1 MKKLKT
7 ACTLAL
13 AAALT
18 PGLFAQEADNT
29 DAPIFDLEEMV
40 ITGLKDF
47 SSGAFAGETPVSFSE
62 LSKEEITRALGS
74 QDIPMVLNTTPSV
87 YATQEGGGAGDARV
101 NVRGFNQRNVAIM
114 INGVPVNDMEN
125 GWVYWSN
132 WDGVG
137 DVSANIQVQRGM
149 SNINLATPSIGG
161 TMNIVTDPA
170 ATKRGGSMKMEAGSG
185 AFKKVTA
192 TYNTGLINDKFAL
205 QVSGVKKYGDGMVD
219 ATWTDAWAWYI
230 GATYI
235 LNEKHRF
242 DFFALGAPQRHGQNT
257 YEHNIGTYNHDYA
270 LSLDGYDAAALDK
283 FDERGWDYNENWNYV
298 DESYTGRQYWNGSTH
313 DRQYS
318 DILNERENYFHKPQV
333 NFNWYYTIS
342 EELELTSVFYYSGG
356 EGGGT
361 GTYGYVYRDRNAP
374 GNTYNNRDWNY
385 QIEYN
390 TSARYDYDGF
400 WKPSDQSTGILRNS
414 VNNQWS
420 IGAISKLDYKPTEEL
435 SFQFGLDW
443 RTAEMEHFREVRD
456 LLGGNY
462 YIDADWNDDLGV
474 WEDPSS
480 DFWTADEYARGLG
493 DKIAYFN
500 ENNVDWLGFFAQ
512 GEYKTDNLTA
522 FGSVG
527 WSSISYEMT
536 DYFKDDGTGNPLKL
550 ESGDI
555 DGYQIKGGVMYD
567 FTDMVS
573 GYVNAGYVSKVP
585 IFDGVID
592 DSNGVLNDDP
602 DNEKFTSMEIGFI
615 FSMLEGKM
623 SATVDYYH
631 TNWKDRTIT
640 RNFTERDAEGNV
652 LSEGVYNMSGLDST
666 HSGFEAEL
674 AYQPVDWVRFDVAA
688 SIGDW
693 SYDKDVHARYDDDD
707 RDIHDEMDL
716 SIGGLKVG
724 DAPQT
729 QFAYAVTFEPN
740 SDLWIKL
747 QGRYYVDHYADFDPV
762 DRSYDANDSDSVPD
776 RAQAWKIPSA
786 NIYDLHLNYDVP
798 EMWDEVDIS
807 LFLHVF
813 NIFDETYI
821 SDATDNDYYNGFD
834 GDHDADDA
842 AIHLGGFRSMNAGV
856 KLRF

>member
-18 PGLFAQEADNT
+18 PGLFAQEAESEE
-29 DAPIFDLEEMV
+29 PVFDLEELV

-62 LSKEEITRALGS
+62 LTKEEITNALGS

-170 ATKRGGSMKMEAGSG
+170 ATEKGGSIKMEAGSG

-205 QVSGVKKYGDGMVD
+205 QVSGVKKYGDGVID
-219 ATWTDAWAWYI
+219 GTWTDAWAWYI

-242 DFFALGAPQRHGQNT
+242 DFFALGAPQRHGQNL
-257 YEHNIGTYNHDYA
+257 YERNIGTYDKSYA
-270 LSLDGYDAAALDK
+270 LSFDDYDPAALDQNQRYGYG
-283 FDERGWDYNENWNYV
+283 DEHGYEYNETWNYV
-298 DESYTGRQYWNGSTH
+298 DESYTGRQWWNGSSH
-313 DRQYS
+313 DREHANL
-318 DILNERENYFHKPQV
+318 LNERENYFHKPQV

-342 EELELTSVFYYSGG
+342 DELELASVFYYSGG

-361 GTYGYVYRDRNAP
+361 GTYGRVARIGGDK
-374 GNTYNNRDWNY
+374 NNYWYGSTDWNT
-385 QIEYN
+385 QIEIN
-390 TSARYDYDGF
+390 STAQYDEEGNIT
-400 WKPSDQSTGILRNS
+400 KPAGQSTGILRNS
-414 VNNQWS
+414 VNNQSS
-420 IGAISKLDYKPTEEL
+420 IGAISKLDYKPSDEL
-435 SFQFGLDW
+435 SLQFGVDW
-443 RTAEMEHFREVRD
+443 RTAEVEHFREIRD
-456 LLGGNY
+456 LLGGEY
-462 YIDADWNDDLGV
+462 YMYHG
-474 WEDPSS
+474 EQS
-480 DFWTADEYARGLG
+480 YLG
-493 DKIAYFN
+493 DKIAYYN
-500 ENNVDWLGFFAQ
+500 ENTIDWLGLFMQ
-512 GEYKTDNLTA
+512 GQYKTERLTA
-522 FGSVG
+522 FGTAG
-527 WSSISYEMT
+527 WSTIAYEMT
-536 DYFKDDGTGNPLKL
+536 DYFDIQDNGKPLQL
-550 ESGDI
+550 ESGNI
-555 DGYQIKGGVMYD
+555 DGYQIKGGLMYD
-567 FTDMVS
+567 ITDAVQV
-573 GYVNAGYVSKVP
+573 YTNLGYVSKVP

-592 DSNGVLNDDP
+592 DSNGVLNEDP
-602 DNEKFTSMEIGFI
+602 DNEKFTSYEFGFN
-615 FSMLEGKM
+615 FSMLDGKM
-623 SATVDYYH
+623 SATVDYYY
-631 TNWKDRTIT
+631 TSWKDRTIA
-640 RNFTERDAEGNV
+640 RNYTERDSSGNV
-652 LSEGVYNMSGLDST
+652 LSEGVINMTGLDST

-674 AYQPVDWVRFDVAA
+674 AYQPVDWVRFDLAA
-688 SIGDW
+688 SFGDW
-693 SYDKDVHARYDDDD
+693 SYDNDVHARYDDED
-707 RDIHDEMDL
+707 RDIHEELDL
-716 SIGGLKVG
+716 YIAGLKVG

-747 QGRYYVDHYADFDPV
+747 QGRYYSDHYADFDPL
-762 DRSYDANDSDSVPD
+762 DRDNSSDRTQS
-776 RAQAWKIPSA
+776 WKIPSA
-786 NIYDLHLNYDVP
+786 NIYDLHLNYDLPQVLG
-798 EMWDEVDIS
+798 EEVDVS
-807 LFLHVF
+807 FFLHVF
-813 NIFDETYI
+813 NLFDERYI
-821 SDATDNDYYNGFD
+821 AEATDNAGYEAWDK
-834 GDHDADDA
+834 DHDSDDA
-842 AIHLGGFRSMNAGV
+842 SVHFGGFRSMNAGV